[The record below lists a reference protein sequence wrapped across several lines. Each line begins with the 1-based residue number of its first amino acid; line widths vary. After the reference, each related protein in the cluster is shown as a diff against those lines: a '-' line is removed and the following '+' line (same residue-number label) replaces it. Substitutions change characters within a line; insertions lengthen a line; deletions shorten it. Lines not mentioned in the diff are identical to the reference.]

1 MLIVLA
7 FWWVSFFALLDE
19 DAVSPDEVVLLI
31 KLGGSVCIPSP
42 CAGACSRDGLVFA
55 LHHFATPWQST
66 FVVDL
71 HCRSSLSIFVVD
83 LCGYAWLAA
92 VLPNLSAGDLKRGD
106 EARSGFFTHPVRFVG
121 YLTPC

>member
-83 LCGYAWLAA
+83 LRCRSS
-92 VLPNLSAGDLKRGD
+92 LSIFVVDLRC
-106 EARSGFFTHPVRFVG
+106 RSLRLRLVG
-121 YLTPC
+121 SCFAEPLSGGPQTR